1 MVKNII
7 RCSQCEAEFAGGLEY
22 RLHWEKKHFYPY
34 LTYSSFDFE
43 RAKLDKK
50 RRDEKNM
57 ENMG

>member
-7 RCSQCEAEFAGGLEY
+7 KCSQCEEEFSGGFEY
-22 RLHWEKKHFYPY
+22 REHWEKKHFYPY
-34 LTYSSFDFE
+34 LTSNSFDFE